1 MKQILLIIALLLP
14 VCAFSQFSETFD
26 GPQLNAAWMGDR
38 DLFTINSNGQ
48 LQFDASGRTIDTCS
62 LYAPIVYSPDMEWNL
77 DVSLTFNPSNSNH
90 ARIYVYATEKPYD
103 VTYYIQV
110 GHNDDN
116 VSLYRKKG
124 RIAKQVIIGKK
135 GLLNSES
142 SSIRVRLSMEKNRTW
157 KLYTSRGN
165 NVYTMEGVPFEEKDM
180 QNIRSSG
187 FLNITCKYSASS
199 KENMFYYFDKIRVSS
214 AISPVEIAPE
224 EPEPPVIDPSDPSA
238 IPPSLQDITQ
248 ENASELLLS
257 FDKPVDV
264 STAFFSLS
272 EVGEADEVYI
282 SEDDLW
288 VKLVW
293 LTERLKD
300 KRYELTYFGVV
311 DKEGKECKGTKSIV
325 SQYGAGPEEPD
336 APSAAGSVWINEVMA
351 QPGDAA
357 EMVEYIELYN
367 TTKEPISLNQ
377 WIYKNVTGK
386 REKILPDVTL
396 LANSYAVLH
405 DNRDTI
411 PIDPSALL
419 VPLEKFPSLNDKG
432 ASLQL
437 LDATGKLIDEITYSK
452 AKPGISWERSVE
464 GWYLSTDSRGGTPG
478 SENSSSEAEPEEPDT
493 PEEPD
498 EPEKPEEPETPDEPD
513 EPDEPSIP
521 EEPTFPDIMPQDIVF
536 NELLPEPFIEGSEY
550 IELYNRSGK
559 AVSLKGLSVATRK
572 TDGSLNT
579 HYPLSSISATLP
591 QDGYA
596 LLTKAKEGVS
606 SLYLTSAPEAI
617 HELKLPVLANTSS
630 TLVLFRSK
638 DEVVIDEVSYS
649 SRWHASSVKEKKG
662 VALERIDPEA
672 RTQDSGNWTSASETA
687 GYGTPGYRNSQ
698 MKKPEEGGITGIEP
712 PLFIDATGFYSIV
725 YHLDA
730 PGYNCRA
737 YIFDLSGR
745 RVAEITNHQLLGV
758 EGELTWDGLAS
769 DGRRLGTGM
778 YILCIELYH
787 VGGQTRMYKKV
798 FPVR

>member
-14 VCAFSQFSETFD
+14 VCAFSQFNETFD
-26 GPQLNAAWMGDR
+26 GSQLNAAWMGDR

-48 LQFDASGRTIDTCS
+48 LQFDASGRTGSCS
-62 LYAPIVYSPDMEWNL
+62 LYAPIMYSPDMEWNL
-77 DVSLTFNPSNSNH
+77 DVSLTFNPSDKNH
-90 ARIYVYATEKPYD
+90 ARIYIYATGGTD
-103 VTYYIQV
+103 GVTYYIQV

-116 VSLYRKKG
+116 VSLYRQKG
-124 RIAKQVIIGKK
+124 SGTAKRVINGKK
-135 GLLNSES
+135 GVLTSES

-199 KENMFYYFDKIRVSS
+199 KENMFYYFDNIRVSS
-214 AISPVEIAPE
+214 AISPVETVPEEPE
-224 EPEPPVIDPSDPSA
+224 EPEPPIIEPSDPSA
-238 IPPSLQDITQ
+238 IPPSLQDVTQ

-293 LTERLKD
+293 FTARLKN
-300 KRYELTYFGVV
+300 KRYELTYSGVV
-311 DKEGKECKGTKSIV
+311 DKEGKEGKGTKSIV
-325 SQYGAGPEEPD
+325 SQYGAGAEEPD

-386 REKILPDVTL
+386 REKILPDVIL

-405 DNRDTI
+405 DNRYTI
-411 PIDPSALL
+411 TIDPSALL

-437 LDATGKLIDEITYSK
+437 LDATGKLIDEIIYSK

-478 SENSSSEAEPEEPDT
+478 SKNSSSEAEPEEPDT
-493 PEEPD
+493 PEEP
-498 EPEKPEEPETPDEPD
+498 ETPD

-521 EEPTFPDIMPQDIVF
+521 EEPTFPDVIPQDIVF
-536 NELLPEPFIEGSEY
+536 NELLPEPFTEGSEY

-572 TDGSLNT
+572 TDGSFNT

-606 SLYLTSAPEAI
+606 SLYLISAPEAI

-630 TLVLFRSK
+630 TLVLFRNR

-662 VALERIDPEA
+662 VALERIDPDA

-698 MKKPEEGGITGIEP
+698 MRKPEEGGTTGIEP
-712 PLFIDATGFYSIV
+712 PLFIDATGFYSII

-745 RVAEITNHQLLGV
+745 RVAQITNHQLLGV

-769 DGRRLGTGM
+769 DGRRLETGI

-787 VGGQTRMYKKV
+787 AGGQTRIYKKV